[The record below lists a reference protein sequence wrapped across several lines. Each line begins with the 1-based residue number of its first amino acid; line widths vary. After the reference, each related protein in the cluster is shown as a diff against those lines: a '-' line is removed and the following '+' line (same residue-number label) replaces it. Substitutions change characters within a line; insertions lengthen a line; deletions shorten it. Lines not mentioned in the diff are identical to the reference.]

1 MAKITKEIAFGEHTL
16 ILETGEVARQADG
29 AVLASMNGTQVLV
42 TVVGKKEGGENNSFF
57 PLTVNYIEKFYAVGK
72 IPGGFN
78 KREGR
83 PSDNETLIS
92 RLIDR
97 PIRPLFPDNFRNEIQ
112 IIATV
117 LSLNP
122 EVSSDILAMIGA
134 SAALAISGVPFQG
147 PIGAARVG
155 YKDGIYLL
163 NPSRKDLEESQLD
176 LVVSGTKDAILM
188 VESEAKELSEDIM
201 RGAIM
206 YGHEMMKTVIKAID
220 ELASE
225 AGKARWD
232 WKAAEVDTVLQARI
246 SDMAKHEVEAAYLIK
261 DKQQRY
267 QRLGEIKEQTI
278 TTLMADNAEF
288 KADAIANMLSDLE
301 RSTVRDRILN
311 GEPRIDGRDHKTVR
325 PISIRTKFLDR
336 THGSCLFTRGETQA
350 IAVLTLG
357 NDRDAQ
363 ILDGINGESRDRFML
378 HYNFPPYS
386 VGETGMVGSPK
397 RREIGHGRLAK
408 RALMAVLPTTADFP
422 YVLRIVS
429 EITESNGSSSMATVC
444 GASLAM
450 MDAGVPLK
458 APVAGVAMGLIK
470 EGDRFAVLTD
480 ILGDED
486 HLGDMDF
493 KVAGTENGITAL
505 QMDIKITGITNEIM
519 EQALEQALAGRTHI
533 LGVMNN
539 SLAEHRN
546 ELSQHA
552 PRITTM
558 KVPEDKIRTIIGKG
572 GATIKGLIE
581 STGVSIDI
589 DDTGTIQLFSPDTDA
604 LEEAQK
610 QIKALIA
617 EVEVGQTYQGKVSKI
632 VDFGAFINLLP
643 GKDGLLHISQI
654 CNDRAQKVEDILQEG
669 QDIEVFVAGV
679 DKQGRVKLEWKD
691 KPQAEVAP
699 KSEEAK
705 PTVQTE
711 QPAVEAPIHS
721 E

>member
-1 MAKITKEIAFGEHTL
+1 MPKITKEVAFGEHTL
-16 ILETGEVARQADG
+16 VLETGEIARQADG
-29 AVLASMNGTQVLV
+29 AVLISMNGTQVLV
-42 TVVGKKEGGENNSFF
+42 TVVAKKEGGESNNFF
-57 PLTVNYIEKFYAVGK
+57 PLTVNYQEKFYAVGK

-83 PSDNETLIS
+83 PSDHETLIS

-97 PIRPLFPDNFRNEIQ
+97 PIRPLFPDNFKNEVQ

-117 LSLNP
+117 LSFNP
-122 EVSSDILAMIGA
+122 EVSSDVIAMIGA
-134 SAALAISGVPFQG
+134 SAALALSGVPFNG

-155 YKDGIYLL
+155 YKDGVYLL
-163 NPSRKDLEESQLD
+163 NPSRKALEESKLD

-188 VESEAKELSEDIM
+188 VESEAKELSEEVM

-206 YGHEMMKTVIKAID
+206 FGHEMMKNVIKAIE
-220 ELASE
+220 ELATE
-225 AGKARWD
+225 AGKSRWE
-232 WKAAEVDTVLQARI
+232 WSANEVDTHLQTRVA
-246 SDMAKHEVEAAYLIK
+246 DMAQQEVETAYLIK
-261 DKQQRY
+261 DKQARY
-267 QRLGEIKEQTI
+267 QRLAELKEQTI
-278 TTLMADNAEF
+278 AALIAENDELNTDVIGDLF
-288 KADAIANMLSDLE
+288 GELE
-301 RSTVRDRILN
+301 RSTVRNRILD
-311 GEPRIDGRDHKTVR
+311 GEPRIDGRDQKTVR
-325 PISIRTKFLDR
+325 PISVRTKFLER
-336 THGSCLFTRGETQA
+336 THGSCLFTRGETQSIVVA
-350 IAVLTLG
+350 TLG

-363 ILDGINGESRDRFML
+363 LLDGINAESKDRFML

-408 RALMAVLPTTADFP
+408 RALLAVLPENAVFP
-422 YVLRIVS
+422 YVLRVVS

-444 GASLAM
+444 GTSLAL

-470 EGDRFAVLTD
+470 EGDRYAVLTD

-493 KVAGTENGITAL
+493 KVAGTEQGITAL
-505 QMDIKITGITNEIM
+505 QMDIKITGITGDIM
-519 EQALEQALAGRTHI
+519 EQALEQALAGRLHI
-533 LGVMNN
+533 LGIMNN
-539 SLAEHRN
+539 ALAEHRN

-558 KVPEDKIRTIIGKG
+558 KVAEDKVRTIIGKG

-589 DDTGTIQLFSPDTDA
+589 DDTGVIQLFSPDMMA
-604 LEEAQK
+604 LDEAEK

-654 CNDRAQKVEDILQEG
+654 CNDRAQKVESVLHEG
-669 QDIEVFVAGV
+669 QEIEVFVAGV
-679 DKQGRVKLEWKD
+679 DKQGRVKLEWKN
-691 KPQAEVAP
+691 KPQAETASVIAEEQP
-699 KSEEAK
+699 ETVHVEHSNSEE
-705 PTVQTE
+705 E
-711 QPAVEAPIHS
+711 
-721 E
+721 